1 MTEPVGRNGVKYF
14 AVEIV
19 VVVTSIL
26 IAFSL
31 DAWWSQRSE
40 DRTEAAHLSAL
51 ESDFEQNVTRLAELV
66 EREQRIADASARL
79 LLLAVTPDISAHP
92 DSLSQLFGQVFNS
105 GRFGPSLGAYEATV
119 SSGGLSRVRDDSLRI
134 ALADFVSLLENRYV
148 ENYAD
153 QLYLNF
159 IQTYTGRLGMTA
171 AVIAADTVTASLGR
185 MAPDSAL
192 LMDPRFREH
201 LALRYLAEQGVGAAY
216 QSLLNKAQEV
226 LDLTRRARTE

>member
-1 MTEPVGRNGVKYF
+1 MTEPVTGSGAKHL
-14 AVEIV
+14 AVEMV

-31 DAWWSQRSE
+31 DAWWSRRSE
-40 DRTEAAHLSAL
+40 DRTEATHLSAL
-51 ESDFEQNVTRLAELV
+51 ETDFEKNVTRLTELV
-66 EREQRIADASARL
+66 EREQRIAESSRRL
-79 LLLAVTPDISAHP
+79 LLLAAAPEVSTQP
-92 DSLSQLFGQVFNS
+92 DSVNHLFGQVFNS
-105 GRFGPSLGAYEATV
+105 GRFGPSMGAYEAIV

-153 QLYLNF
+153 ELYLGF

-171 AVIAADTVTASLGR
+171 AVVATDAVTASPGS
-185 MAPDSAL
+185 MVPDRAL
-192 LMDPRFREH
+192 LLDARFREH
-201 LALRYLAEQGVGAAY
+201 LALRYLAERGVGVSY
-216 QSLLNKAQEV
+216 QSLLTKAQEV